1 MRKWSF
7 AKARRQADVT
17 KLISTSA
24 KIERANNAAL
34 SLIKQVAV
42 MMKPKDIEPVEWE
55 KIYLHEDEFLDI
67 ESSIASDY
75 DSGDGE
81 PWE

>member
-1 MRKWSF
+1 MANFMRKWSF
-7 AKARRQADVT
+7 AKARRQADV
-17 KLISTSA
+17 SA
-24 KIERANNAAL
+24 RIERANNAAL

>member
-1 MRKWSF
+1 
-7 AKARRQADVT
+7 
-17 KLISTSA
+17 
-24 KIERANNAAL
+24 
-34 SLIKQVAV
+34 